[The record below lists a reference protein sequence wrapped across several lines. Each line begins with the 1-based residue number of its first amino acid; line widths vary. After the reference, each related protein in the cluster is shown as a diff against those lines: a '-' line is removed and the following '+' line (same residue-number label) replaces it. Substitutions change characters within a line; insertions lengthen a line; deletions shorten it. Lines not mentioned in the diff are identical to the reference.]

1 MPMDFLPIQR
11 ASTNKVDTS
20 INLANDGGSK
30 SNTGYMNQRGRREEA
45 PEIQEKGDEVQFS
58 HSAHEEFD
66 EEQEFNRS
74 LTAYVNRILGFI
86 LNLFGFK
93 KKKVQNPFEQGIK

>member
-1 MPMDFLPIQR
+1 MDFLPIQR

-30 SNTGYMNQRGRREEA
+30 SNTGYMNQRGHKEEA

-58 HSAHEEFD
+58 HGTHHEEFD
-66 EEQEFNRS
+66 EEEEFNKS
-74 LTAYVNRILGFI
+74 LSAYLIRVKDFI
-86 LNLFGFK
+86 LKLFGIK
-93 KKKVQNPFEQGIK
+93 KKKIKNPFEQRIN